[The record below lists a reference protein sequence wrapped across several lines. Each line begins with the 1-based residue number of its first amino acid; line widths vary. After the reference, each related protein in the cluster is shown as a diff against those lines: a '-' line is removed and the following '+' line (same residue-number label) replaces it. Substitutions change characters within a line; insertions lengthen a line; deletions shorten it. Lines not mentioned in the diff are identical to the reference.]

1 LHFEVV
7 PTSAPEPAWRPRP
20 GAVPGFRGFERMRI
34 TVADLDEASAF
45 FTGVLGFQR
54 DADLPPWPQGGPEG
68 GLRAFANADARAKP
82 TRACALRS
90 PFLKVEVIECP
101 AYPGQNQAWPAM
113 FDIGG
118 WHLAFYVDDI
128 DAAFERLTTCDVHI
142 LGRKK
147 PTYSCEA
154 GDGAYTIHCLA
165 PFGLYF
171 ELVTYPHG
179 RYLEAEHAGRAWH
192 PARPAG

>member
-1 LHFEVV
+1 L
-7 PTSAPEPAWRPRP
+7 
-20 GAVPGFRGFERMRI
+20 RI
-34 TVADLDEASAF
+34 TVADVDEASAF
-45 FTGVLGFQR
+45 FTGVLGFRR

-118 WHLAFYVDDI
+118 GHPAFFVDDT
-128 DAAFERLTTCDVHI
+128 DA
-142 LGRKK
+142 
-147 PTYSCEA
+147 P
-154 GDGAYTIHCLA
+154 LA
-165 PFGLYF
+165 PLTPRDLPPLRPQKPASPCPAG
-171 ELVTYPHG
+171 
-179 RYLEAEHAGRAWH
+179 GRASTPH
-192 PARPAG
+192 PPPPLRPPLPPR